1 MAETKRKKVLLA
13 LDGSER
19 SFEVVKYVG
28 RVALFRE
35 ADIRLFSVYDGLP
48 AYYYDIDSR
57 DPAFASAFR
66 EFHAWE
72 VEQKRRLKEGMFRA
86 KNHLLEAG
94 FSEDRITTA
103 IQKRKVGIARDIL
116 KEAADG
122 YSAVLIGRKG
132 ESKLK
137 GVLFGGVAS
146 KLIDRIT
153 DVPLCVVGREIP
165 MAGKILLALDASGN
179 AMRAVGFMAEHLA
192 GQGIDIELFHVI
204 RGNPEEIPAELREA
218 ILPNELRDRIERE
231 MVKVFE
237 HARRKLLEA
246 GFSDAQIRTR
256 IVTGRRSRANN
267 IIREAEEGE
276 FGTIV
281 MGRRGSSRI
290 SDFFMGRVTDKVL
303 QLARFHA
310 VWLVN

>member
-1 MAETKRKKVLLA
+1 MAEAKRKKVLLA

-28 RVALFRE
+28 SVALFRE
-35 ADIRLFSVYDGLP
+35 ADIRLFSVYDGVP
-48 AYYYDIDSR
+48 AHYYDIDSR

-72 VEQKRRLKEGMFRA
+72 VEQKRRLKEGMFQA
-86 KNHLLEAG
+86 KTHLMEAG
-94 FSEDRITTA
+94 FAEERITAT
-103 IQKRKVGIARDIL
+103 IQKRVIGIARDIM
-116 KEAADG
+116 KEAAKG

-132 ESKLK
+132 ESRLK
-137 GVLFGGVAS
+137 GVLFGSVAA

-165 MAGKILLALDASGN
+165 VTGKVLLALDASEN
-179 AMRAVGFMAEHLA
+179 AMRAVHFMGEHLA

-204 RGNPEEIPAELREA
+204 RGNLEDVPVELRDV
-218 ILPNELRDRIERE
+218 ILPNERREQIERE

-237 HARRKLLEA
+237 NARRKLVEA
-246 GFSDAQIRTR
+246 GFSDSQIRTQ

-290 SDFFMGRVTDKVL
+290 SDFFMGRVSNKVL
-303 QLARFHA
+303 QMARFHA